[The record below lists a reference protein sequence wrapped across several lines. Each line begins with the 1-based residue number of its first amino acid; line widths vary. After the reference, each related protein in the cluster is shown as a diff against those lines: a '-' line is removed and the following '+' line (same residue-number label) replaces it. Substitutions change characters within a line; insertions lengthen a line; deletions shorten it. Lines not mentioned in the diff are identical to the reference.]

1 MKKFLT
7 LGAVAAM
14 AVSANAGEVMPM
26 AAPPVADCPWGLGL
40 EALYMKAHGLDGAYG
55 LAEQDYEFAWRADL
69 SYKQADNLGVR
80 LTYFW
85 FEGTDADGIEQ
96 FDDDFFSYEA
106 VEGVKAQ
113 YVDAEVFDTFEL
125 GAWKGEYSAGLRWGQ
140 LESMSGYV
148 DGYAYSDGFFYGEG
162 YAEENEFSGWG
173 PTFGL
178 ELVRPIGNNFSV
190 YAGVRA
196 SWLFGDNDTD
206 YEIGGGDSTSMDI
219 YEEGSIS
226 SSESLFIAEGNVG
239 LQYDY
244 LAFRGCPS
252 YVRLGAEA
260 QNWSASG
267 EDVSLFGGSLRF
279 GFGF

>member
-1 MKKFLT
+1 MMKKFLT

-26 AAPPVADCPWGLGL
+26 ATAPVADCPWGLGL
-40 EALYMKAHGLDGAYG
+40 EALYMKAHGVDGDYG
-55 LAEQDYEFAWRADL
+55 AEQDYEFAWRADL
-69 SYKQADNLGVR
+69 SYKQAGNLGVR
-80 LTYFW
+80 LTYFQ
-85 FEGTDADGIEQ
+85 FNGTDDFQSYSEFGGGEERAYADAKYADLEF
-96 FDDDFFSYEA
+96 FDN
-106 VEGVKAQ
+106 
-113 YVDAEVFDTFEL
+113 FEL
-125 GAWKGEYSAGLRWGQ
+125 GAWQGEYSAGIRWGE
-140 LESMSGYV
+140 LDSYWNDRYSGYE
-148 DGYAYSDGFFYGEG
+148 DYTSS
-162 YAEENEFSGWG
+162 EFSGWG

-196 SWLFGDNDTD
+196 SWIFGDNDRKGNYSED
-206 YEIGGGDSTSMDI
+206 DLIDPYLDEPYSV
-219 YEEGSIS
+219 S
-226 SSESLFIAEGNVG
+226 SSESLFIAEGTLG